1 MTERITAAAVQVSWP
16 HSGDAIY
23 QARSG
28 GHTRCI
34 AMAREA
40 GYVQPIRQD
49 EQGFVTSTARFVGRF
64 EAKMIAIAGHQL
76 RPGCPMVGPLYAE
89 DIEL

>member
-1 MTERITAAAVQVSWP
+1 VLQ
-16 HSGDAIY
+16 
-23 QARSG
+23 
-28 GHTRCI
+28 
-34 AMAREA
+34 
-40 GYVQPIRQD
+40 
-49 EQGFVTSTARFVGRF
+49 QGFVTSTARFVGRF